1 MVRRMGW
8 TGYRILYKRKCDF
21 TGDDVITFYHPKV
34 PYKIYRQDVWWSD
47 KWDPKTYGREY
58 DFSRQFFEQFDE
70 LLKSVPLPSL
80 HNEYTTLINSE
91 YCNGVGSLKNCYLC
105 FQSGAGATGNGH
117 ENTAYTHMVNDAKDC
132 MDLSFSGQV
141 ELCYEVVRAIHCYR
155 ALYSLNCEDCHDIY
169 FCMDCVGCTSC
180 IGCVNLR
187 NKSYCIF
194 NKQYTSEE
202 FTKKLSE
209 LNLGSRSAAEEMKKK
224 TQLFFVD
231 KPRKAFHGRKN
242 VNMSGDYITHSKNAR
257 DSYLVQGGEDVRFSQ
272 ILSPAAKCY
281 DYTLFGVHAEWMYE
295 CAWDGLNTN
304 MLKFCFWNYHAHHL
318 DYCFGCHGSE
328 NLFGCVGIRKGSYC
342 ILNKQYTKE
351 EYGTLV
357 SKIKEQMSKVPYV
370 DRKGRVYA
378 YGEFFPP
385 ELSPWAFNESM
396 ASLGFV
402 PFTKEQALAFG
413 FTWRDDDPR
422 EYQASTAEIPDHIN
436 DVPDAFT
443 KEMLKCIACG
453 KNYRIVPKELDFYRR
468 ISIPVPQKCPLCRE
482 RDRVKQ
488 LNPIKLYP
496 RACAKCSMAMQT
508 SYAPDCPEIV
518 YCESCYNSEVV

>member
-1 MVRRMGW
+1 
-8 TGYRILYKRKCDF
+8 
-21 TGDDVITFYHPKV
+21 
-34 PYKIYRQDVWWSD
+34 
-47 KWDPKTYGREY
+47 
-58 DFSRQFFEQFDE
+58 
-70 LLKSVPLPSL
+70 
-80 HNEYTTLINSE
+80 
-91 YCNGVGSLKNCYLC
+91 
-105 FQSGAGATGNGH
+105 
-117 ENTAYTHMVNDAKDC
+117 
-132 MDLSFSGQV
+132 
-141 ELCYEVVRAIHCYR
+141 
-155 ALYSLNCEDCHDIY
+155 
-169 FCMDCVGCTSC
+169 
-180 IGCVNLR
+180 
-187 NKSYCIF
+187 
-194 NKQYTSEE
+194 
-202 FTKKLSE
+202 
-209 LNLGSRSAAEEMKKK
+209 
-224 TQLFFVD
+224 
-231 KPRKAFHGRKN
+231 
-242 VNMSGDYITHSKNAR
+242 
-257 DSYLVQGGEDVRFSQ
+257 
-272 ILSPAAKCY
+272 
-281 DYTLFGVHAEWMYE
+281 
-295 CAWDGLNTN
+295 
-304 MLKFCFWNYHAHHL
+304 
-318 DYCFGCHGSE
+318 
-328 NLFGCVGIRKGSYC
+328 
-342 ILNKQYTKE
+342 
-351 EYGTLV
+351 
-357 SKIKEQMSKVPYV
+357 MSKVPYV